1 MIIWVTDIRI
11 RNIAFNEGGIKLCE
25 RSYLKKGFKVLLEVL
40 SFILPI
46 ILDHLG
52 AKDREESDRKIIEE
66 LIDQKL
72 NAIPVTYTV
81 VKEDE

>member
-1 MIIWVTDIRI
+1 MRK
-11 RNIAFNEGGIKLCE
+11 EL
-25 RSYLKKGFKVLLEVL
+25 LKKGFKVLLEVL